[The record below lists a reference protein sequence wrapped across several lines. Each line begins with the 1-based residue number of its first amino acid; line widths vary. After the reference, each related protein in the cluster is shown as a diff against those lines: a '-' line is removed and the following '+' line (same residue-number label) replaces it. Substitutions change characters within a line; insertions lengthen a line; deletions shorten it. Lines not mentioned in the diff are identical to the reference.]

1 MSKSIYIYGF
11 HSIEAQLKSNPDFIL
26 NVFVQTGRSDSRISE
41 IISFLHIQKINF
53 SKINKNRLDRLTK
66 GEPHQGIVAQIVLPQ
81 LLGHKALIDFV
92 SKLSSS
98 PFILMLD
105 SIQDPRNLGA
115 CLRSA
120 NAAGVDCVVVNKDGS
135 APINALVHKTSAG
148 SINQLRIFQV
158 TNLVR
163 TIKSLQSKE
172 LWVIGLDGD
181 VTTPIYDI
189 NLIDPTVIVMGT
201 EGKGLRQLIKKTCDQ
216 IAQIPMAVNVES
228 LNVSVAT
235 GIALF
240 EGRRQRQSNNN

>member
-1 MSKSIYIYGF
+1 MSKSIHIYGF
-11 HSIEAQLKSNPDFIL
+11 HSIEAQLNSNPECIL
-26 NVFVQTGRSDSRISE
+26 NVFVQTGRNDSRMSE
-41 IISFLHIQKINF
+41 MTSFLNTQKINF
-53 SKINKNRLDRLTK
+53 SKIDKNKLDRLTR
-66 GEPHQGIVAQIVLPQ
+66 GEPHQGIVAEVILPP
-81 LLGHKALIDFV
+81 LLGQEALIDFV
-92 SKLSSS
+92 TKLSSS
-98 PFILMLD
+98 PLILMLD

-135 APINALVHKTSAG
+135 APINAVVHKTSAG
-148 SINQLRIFQV
+148 AINQLKIFQV

-163 TIKSLQSKE
+163 TIKSLQAQE

-181 VTTPIYDI
+181 VTTSIYDI
-189 NLIDPTVIVMGT
+189 NFIDPTVIVMGT

-216 IAQIPMAVNVES
+216 LATIPMIGNVES

-240 EGRRQRQSNNN
+240 EGRRQRQSS

>member
-1 MSKSIYIYGF
+1 
-11 HSIEAQLKSNPDFIL
+11 
-26 NVFVQTGRSDSRISE
+26 
-41 IISFLHIQKINF
+41 
-53 SKINKNRLDRLTK
+53 
-66 GEPHQGIVAQIVLPQ
+66 
-81 LLGHKALIDFV
+81 
-92 SKLSSS
+92 
-98 PFILMLD
+98 MLD

-135 APINALVHKTSAG
+135 ASINAVVHKTSAG
-148 SINQLRIFQV
+148 AINQLKIFQV

-163 TIKSLQSKE
+163 VIKALKDKK
-172 LWVIGLDGD
+172 LWVIGLDDSVSTSLYD
-181 VTTPIYDI
+181 V

-216 IAQIPMAVNVES
+216 LATIPMTGNVES

-240 EGRRQRQSNNN
+240 EVRRQRQSTE

>member
-11 HSIEAQLKSNPDFIL
+11 HSIESQLNSNPEYILKLFIKSGRNDARMSKMTSLL
-26 NVFVQTGRSDSRISE
+26 NN
-41 IISFLHIQKINF
+41 LKINF
-53 SKINKNRLDRLTK
+53 LKIDKNELDRLAK
-66 GEPHQGIVAQIVLPQ
+66 GELHQGIIAEVLLPSLPGQ
-81 LLGHKALIDFV
+81 EALIDFITNLP
-92 SKLSSS
+92 SNPL
-98 PFILMLD
+98 ILILD

-135 APINALVHKTSAG
+135 APINAIVHKTSAG
-148 SINQLRIFQV
+148 AINQLNIFQV
-158 TNLVR
+158 TNLTR
-163 TIKSLQSKE
+163 TIKSLQAKE

-181 VTTPIYDI
+181 VKTSIYDI
-189 NLIDPTVIVMGT
+189 DFIDPTVIVMGT

-216 IAQIPMAVNVES
+216 LATIPMIGNVES

-240 EGRRQRQSNNN
+240 EGRRQRQRS